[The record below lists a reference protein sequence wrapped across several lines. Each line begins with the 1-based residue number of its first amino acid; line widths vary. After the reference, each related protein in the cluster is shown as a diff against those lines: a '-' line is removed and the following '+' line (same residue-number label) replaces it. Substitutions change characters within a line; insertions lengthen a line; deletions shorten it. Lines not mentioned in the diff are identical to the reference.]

1 MYNTNFVVRY
11 HDIENELIINLHRKF
26 MKKQEEEEREEKA
39 AAARAAASKVAAA
52 VAAIANL
59 EMEKEKAPIIPPVKK
74 KGGRKK
80 ATSAPET
87 TSSPETTSAPET
99 TVVEEPKKRGRKKA
113 VKVEDQPIKIEE
125 PEPIKIN
132 IAVESVKVEQT
143 EKVGDDNDDD
153 DNCEDLEYSMDDV
166 HLICEK
172 LYRDELLSVFD
183 VETINDENMDAGIKR
198 VIEKMIDNPGFKQTL
213 EEIKQDLMDLSNPTG
228 TPEEIENIRRNLEY
242 LIFITLFSQQ
252 VFYITHKCIC
262 QLFTA
267 EAVHPDLLDRLKEKT
282 IGLFKRN

>member
-59 EMEKEKAPIIPPVKK
+59 EMEKEKEKASIIPPVKK

-80 ATSAPET
+80 ET
-87 TSSPETTSAPET
+87 TSEAEPVKA
-99 TVVEEPKKRGRKKA
+99 VEEPKKRGRKKA

-132 IAVESVKVEQT
+132 VSIESVKADQNVNVEQT
-143 EKVGDDNDDD
+143 EKVGDDDDD
-153 DNCEDLEYSMDDV
+153 DCEDLEYSMDDV